1 MSPAFA
7 AKHPAGSYAPGE
19 LLVGVNKGTL
29 RAESEKA
36 LQAAV
41 PGIRIMKTMINDT
54 ILHVRL
60 PATTNVEQ
68 GISKLKGVPVVR
80 YVELNGIVHNP

>member
-1 MSPAFA
+1 M
-7 AKHPAGSYAPGE
+7 
-19 LLVGVNKGTL
+19 VGVNKGTP

-36 LQAAV
+36 LQAVV
-41 PGIRIMKTMINDT
+41 PGIKITRTMLNDT

-80 YVELNGIVHNP
+80 YAELNGIASNP